1 MKSAQTKRFALHL
14 AAAMLVMTSSAQ
26 SHAQTTCP
34 IPEDA
39 APELAKIGSEAR
51 LTFLR
56 NVMRDQAR
64 RARLW
69 MWGWAG
75 IGVGLSAGNFTVA
88 ALAKTSDDRVDPL
101 TGGVTSLTIPLGIL
115 VKPLRVTRDQEALE
129 AYVSTMSTPIGSI
142 APCLQVARAE
152 ELLASSADDEAL
164 GTGIFAHAFA
174 VLGNTAVALFLGLGF
189 KHWGGALLNGVGGFL
204 ITEAQIYTQPSGAV
218 HAREAYSR
226 GDLSSFS
233 STLETSQVTWTL
245 APLSVAGAQGIAVIG
260 TF

>member
-1 MKSAQTKRFALHL
+1 MKNGQTKRFALHL
-14 AAAMLVMTSSAQ
+14 AAAMVVMTSSAQ
-26 SHAQTTCP
+26 SHAQTRCSTN
-34 IPEDA
+34 EDA
-39 APELAKIGSEAR
+39 APELAKIDGEAR

-69 MWGWAG
+69 MWGWALG
-75 IGVGLSAGNFTVA
+75 GVALSAGNFTVA

-129 AYVSTMSTPIGSI
+129 AYVSTMSTPLGSI

-174 VLGNTAVALFLGLGF
+174 VLGNGAVALFLGLGF
-189 KHWGGALLNGVGGFL
+189 KHWGGALLNGVGGFF

-218 HAREAYSR
+218 HAREAYNR
-226 GDLSSFS
+226 GDLSWAPRAPV
-233 STLETSQVTWTL
+233 LRPVTWTL
-245 APLSVAGAQGIAVIG
+245 APLSVAGAQGIAVVG